1 MKKIITIVIIL
12 VSISSFS
19 QTAIK
24 KSSIDS
30 GGASVTNGNI
40 SMVYTIGEVAV
51 QENTN
56 GTTHISEGFISKDM
70 MSSLGLNSY
79 TQLSGIRM
87 YPNPATDF
95 VNLSFATAANY
106 TVVIYDLLGKELVK
120 YQVANQDTQRIA
132 LNKLPNAVY
141 LVLVKSDA
149 SQQFTT
155 YKLIKE

>member
-1 MKKIITIVIIL
+1 MKKTITILSMLL
-12 VSISSFS
+12 VFTAFS

-30 GGASVTNGNI
+30 GGASVTNGSV

-51 QENTN
+51 QENTS
-56 GTTHISEGFISKDM
+56 GTTYISEGFISKDM

-79 TQLSGIRM
+79 TQLSGISM

-95 VNLSFATAANY
+95 VNVSFATTANY
-106 TVVIYDLLGKELVK
+106 TVIIYNLLGKELVK
-120 YQVANQDTQRIA
+120 YQVANQNTQRIA

-149 SQQFTT
+149 NKQFTT

>member
-1 MKKIITIVIIL
+1 MKKIITIVTIL
-12 VSISSFS
+12 IVISSFS

-30 GGASVTNGNI
+30 GGASVTNGTI
-40 SMVYTIGEVAV
+40 SMVYIIGEVAV

-106 TVVIYDLLGKELVK
+106 TVIIYDLLGKELVK

-132 LNKLPNAVY
+132 LNILPNAVY
-141 LVLVKSDA
+141 LVLVKSDDN
-149 SQQFTT
+149 QQFTT